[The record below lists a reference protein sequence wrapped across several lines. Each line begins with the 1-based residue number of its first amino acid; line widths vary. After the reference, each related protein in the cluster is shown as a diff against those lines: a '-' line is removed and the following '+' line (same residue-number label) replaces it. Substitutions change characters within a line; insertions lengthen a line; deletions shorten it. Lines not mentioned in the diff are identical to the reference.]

1 MRCREE
7 GLRLQRGIE
16 VAPRTGALHS
26 MNGDTVV
33 RIVNRGRVTGQ
44 QTIIVHAGTRCGA
57 GNGTGRAERRL
68 TRQLQA

>member
-1 MRCREE
+1 
-7 GLRLQRGIE
+7 
-16 VAPRTGALHS
+16 
-26 MNGDTVV
+26 MNGDAVV
-33 RIVNRGRVTGQ
+33 RIVNRGRFNGQ